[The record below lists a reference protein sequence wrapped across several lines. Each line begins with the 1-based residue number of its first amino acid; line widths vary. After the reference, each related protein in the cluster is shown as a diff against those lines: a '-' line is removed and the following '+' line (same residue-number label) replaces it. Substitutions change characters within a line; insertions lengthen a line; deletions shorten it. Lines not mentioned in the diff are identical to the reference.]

1 MGVKDGVAS
10 DQHGIAIIAMNAKI
24 AIIEKAVIRHL
35 CVADTVFDFPRLSR
49 CYGLL
54 FSIVAILAFRQSWQF
69 HGLTAECLSG
79 DAPQALGWFNAVNAD
94 VALMRRAFVTY
105 PGDAESRATET
116 AIDADNR
123 ALPQRNWY
131 PYNTCADVRD
141 VCGP

>member
-1 MGVKDGVAS
+1 MNTACFLAFCADIRIEWSRGSWFSESGIGNRQRAS
-10 DQHGIAIIAMNAKI
+10 DSQ
-24 AIIEKAVIRHL
+24 
-35 CVADTVFDFPRLSR
+35 SR
-49 CYGLL
+49 K
-54 FSIVAILAFRQSWQF
+54 LAFVKTIPA
-69 HGLTAECLSG
+69 HVLTAECLSG
-79 DAPQALGWFNAVNAD
+79 DSPQALGWFNAVNAD